1 MKVGSSGNDYL
12 VVNVR
17 TMQSIK
23 YSWSYKD
30 IVAGCMKPSS
40 KHGTRY
46 AAYTGVSYNARYFHI
61 HFTFTNKFC
70 LTFNQAQNRIGN
82 KGRTALS
89 KGLAPERKAKAIALV
104 EIKLALPIQH
114 SFHLV
119 IFS

>member
-1 MKVGSSGNDYL
+1 MKVGSSGNYYP
-12 VVNVR
+12 VVNVW

-23 YSWSYKD
+23 YSWSYID

-46 AAYTGVSYNARYFHI
+46 AAAYWGYTGLSYNAKYFHI
-61 HFTFTNKFC
+61 NFTFTNKFC

-89 KGLAPERKAKAIALV
+89 KGLAPERKAKAIGRNQISSANSTIHFIL
-104 EIKLALPIQH
+104 
-114 SFHLV
+114 
-119 IFS
+119 